1 VGEFSGTAD
10 ADCIRCGSVPAIDE
24 DGYCGYCH
32 WASRAEAEQGFQ
44 DIRDYLRKWRAF
56 MNWCAENGRDVAA

>member
-1 VGEFSGTAD
+1 MSD

-32 WASRAEAEQGFQ
+32 WVSRAEAEEGFK

-56 MNWCAENGRDVAA
+56 ANWCVENGREAAA